1 VDWSECDQ
9 VMCLLGMACFHVD
22 SCLSFT
28 YSMEIQMLNES
39 VYGRTLIAL
48 KSKWNRQRNIIS

>member
-9 VMCLLGMACFHVD
+9 IMCLLGMACFHVD

-28 YSMEIQMLNES
+28 CSMES
-39 VYGRTLIAL
+39 VTAC
-48 KSKWNRQRNIIS
+48 